1 MRFASHDLHLQRHYI
16 GAMGQTGDR
25 EKMRIEITGAEPHR
39 VVMDEITADRM
50 FERAADLAYEAFGMD
65 TSDDHIEWAYRRVV
79 MNWRWGLSAAGAVT
93 VH

>member
-1 MRFASHDLHLQRHYI
+1 
-16 GAMGQTGDR
+16 MGQNGDR
-25 EKMRIEITGAEPHR
+25 EKMRIEEAHAALHHVP
-39 VVMDEITADRM
+39 MDEKTCDEL
-50 FERAADLAYEAFGMD
+50 FERAADMAYDAFGRD